1 MLLVMS
7 TPRILVIDDD
17 EVVRELMC
25 ELLRARDCEVFSAGS
40 PIGVSKLIRQHNIDL
55 IVLDVLMP
63 EMSGDKLARLLR
75 GNPKLQQ
82 LTIVLVSGSE
92 SGSLDRI
99 ATEVSADAVVSKA
112 NLREQLAFVALAAL
126 RRKALSRTM
135 PK

>member
-1 MLLVMS
+1 MS

-17 EVVRELMC
+17 EIVRELMC
-25 ELLRARDCEVFSAGS
+25 ELLRERGCEVFSTGS
-40 PIGVSKLIRQHNIDL
+40 PIGVSKLIRQHEIDL
-55 IVLDVLMP
+55 IVLDVMMP

-82 LTIVLVSGSE
+82 LTIVLVSGTE
-92 SGSLDRI
+92 SGSLARI

-112 NLREQLAFVALAAL
+112 DLREQLALVALAAL

-135 PK
+135 AK